1 MNHLLQND
9 LDLLSS
15 TSFTMCAGL
24 DEAGRG
30 ALAGPVVVAAVVLDY
45 HIDLPVLNDS
55 KQLTA
60 RQRDKLYSEIVSSAI
75 CYSIAAI
82 PAKTIDRVNILQA
95 TLLGFKKAFFKLEP
109 KAQYALVDGKD
120 IPPTIPGR
128 AVIKGDSRQ
137 ACIAA
142 ASVLAKVY
150 RDRLM
155 IEMDKLYPEYSFAQH
170 KGYGTKAHYAALN
183 SFGACKEHRKTFRLH

>member
-1 MNHLLQND
+1 
-9 LDLLSS
+9 
-15 TSFTMCAGL
+15 
-24 DEAGRG
+24 
-30 ALAGPVVVAAVVLDY
+30 
-45 HIDLPVLNDS
+45 
-55 KQLTA
+55 
-60 RQRDKLYSEIVSSAI
+60 
-75 CYSIAAI
+75 
-82 PAKTIDRVNILQA
+82 
-95 TLLGFKKAFFKLEP
+95 
-109 KAQYALVDGKD
+109 GKD

-128 AVIKGDSRQ
+128 AVVKGDSRQ